1 MKMIGDGTRQHLRAR
16 QCKSKS
22 QITQAKRSRHSHI
35 GRVCPV
41 YRAVVARIKDWKIS
55 HRNAVLQWASG
66 AEFDHVNLLAVQTD
80 CVVTRFPFFGLG
92 RVSVLMTR
100 HTLPLSEGFFWQQS
114 VLLVVPPA
122 AVHATRAWRPCALFS
137 WWTRRAVHRLRLR
150 ERCFSCRAGAPRS
163 FIKSKQSA
171 RRDIYHQQLVAHD
184 SESVCATR
192 FEAARPSPFSTSEG
206 T

>member
-1 MKMIGDGTRQHLRAR
+1 MKMKMIWGRQHVHAR

-55 HRNAVLQWASG
+55 HRNAVQQWASG

-114 VLLVVPPA
+114 VLVVVPPA
-122 AVHATRAWRPCALFS
+122 AVHVRCSPCG
-137 WWTRRAVHRLRLR
+137 RGG
-150 ERCFSCRAGAPRS
+150 RCTGTACACVSGASVAAPRS